1 MGGGELLSLLINI
14 GVGAY
19 FAWYYPRSVRGKLER
34 MPMIFTLLN
43 RVLPVLGYLLMVG
56 SVVYALLRVGDV
68 L

>member
-34 MPMIFTLLN
+34 MPRIFTVLN
-43 RVLPVLGYLLMVG
+43 RVLPVVGYLLIVL
-56 SVVYALLRVGDV
+56 SVIYALLRVSDV

>member
-1 MGGGELLSLLINI
+1 MGGGELLSLLINL

-34 MPMIFTLLN
+34 MPRIFTVLN
-43 RVLPVLGYLLMVG
+43 RVLPVAGYLLMAL
-56 SVVYALLRVGDV
+56 SVVYALLRVSNA

>member
-19 FAWYYPRSVRGKLER
+19 FAWYYPRSVRGKLDR
-34 MPMIFTLLN
+34 MPPVFSALN
-43 RVLPVLGYLLMVG
+43 RVLPIAGYLLMTL
-56 SVVYALLRVGDV
+56 SVVYALLRVSDV

>member
-19 FAWYYPRSVRGKLER
+19 FVWYYPRSVRGKLDR
-34 MPMIFTLLN
+34 MPRIFTVLY
-43 RVLPVLGYLLMVG
+43 RVLPVVGYLLM
-56 SVVYALLRVGDV
+56 ALSAIYVLMRVSDV